1 MQDRPFLVIRY
12 VPLKTEWGAAA
23 LCGFGFPEKGCAAL
37 IPVLEGRLQ
46 TETEIVGELWKLCLL
61 K

>member
-1 MQDRPFLVIRY
+1 MVIRY